1 MIFTNRFAHGAV
13 NGIAHVT
20 EVSIDV
26 IICKTQNTD
35 AEHFN
40 DLCSG
45 FVIFLGIFGE
55 MLTAVKFNNKPSGR
69 AVKVGDE
76 REDYRLPFELDRI
89 SSKKIIPKMV
99 FVSRCVFAQFAGTLS
114 KFSIRYSHWITQM
127 ILTER
132 KWKCKFFFTPH
143 PSARKK
149 RAVLAEKCVR
159 AATFPAG
166 GEGSTCLFLCF
177 KKYRRKAFPLVRGA
191 GLRWRPL
198 RSKSAD

>member
-13 NGIAHVT
+13 NGIAHVA
-20 EVSIDV
+20 EVPIDI

-55 MLTAVKFNNKPSGR
+55 MLTAVKFNNKPCGR

-76 REDYRLPFELDRI
+76 REDHRLPFELDRI

-114 KFSIRYSHWITQM
+114 KF
-127 ILTER
+127 
-132 KWKCKFFFTPH
+132 
-143 PSARKK
+143 
-149 RAVLAEKCVR
+149 
-159 AATFPAG
+159 
-166 GEGSTCLFLCF
+166 
-177 KKYRRKAFPLVRGA
+177 
-191 GLRWRPL
+191 
-198 RSKSAD
+198 